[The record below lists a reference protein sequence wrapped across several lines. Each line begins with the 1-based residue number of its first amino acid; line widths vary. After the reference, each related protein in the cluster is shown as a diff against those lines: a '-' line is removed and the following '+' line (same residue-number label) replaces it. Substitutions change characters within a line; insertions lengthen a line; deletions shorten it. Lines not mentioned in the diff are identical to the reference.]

1 MAKRMNRGL
10 VALSSAAIL
19 SVYGAGYVLSQPP
32 ATMAAASDTAIAT
45 TTAAS
50 RAPATPTGTANTADA
65 TPTVGAG
72 AAPASA
78 SPAAASPAGV
88 TSSSAAAS
96 TELKDGTYTGS
107 GTSRH
112 GGVSVSVTI
121 QNGRIISAAITN
133 VSTRYSQNVISGL
146 PSEALS
152 AQGADINLVSGATDS
167 SEAYVQAVQQALAK
181 ASTGAT
187 MSAGTVQV
195 TSQSGVIY
203 NG

>member
-1 MAKRMNRGL
+1 MARRMNRGL

-32 ATMAAASDTAIAT
+32 ATMAAASDTAIAI
-45 TTAAS
+45 TTAAPL
-50 RAPATPTGTANTADA
+50 APATPTGTANTADA
-65 TPTVGAG
+65 RPTVGAS

-78 SPAAASPAGV
+78 SASAASPAAV
-88 TSSSAAAS
+88 TSSTAAS

-195 TSQSGVIY
+195 TSQSGVLY
-203 NG
+203 NS